1 MTGRLRGV
9 PRRLAL
15 LGAGLVI
22 AAGAIAATAPGA
34 GRRGGTLFALGPE
47 WPRPPLVTPLASP
60 APRAP
65 LGLLADP
72 GVAGGTSGRITTA
85 RPVRLA
91 IDAID
96 VHTGLQPLG
105 LLPDGSLQSPA
116 RWDRAGWYAD
126 GVVPGQV
133 GPAIIA
139 GHVDSTN
146 GPAVFFRLGELR
158 AGDPVRVT
166 LHNGQ
171 RLIFVVDGVRRYPK
185 SGFPTATVYGPTPDP
200 ELRLVTCTGRF
211 DRIAGSYVDNLVVS
225 AHLA

>member
-15 LGAGLVI
+15 LGAGLLI
-22 AAGAIAATAPGA
+22 AAGAIAATASSA
-34 GRRGGTLFALGPE
+34 GRRGDTVFAMGPE
-47 WPRPPLVTPLASP
+47 WPPAGLVAST
-60 APRAP
+60 APHTP
-65 LGLLADP
+65 LGLLANP
-72 GVAGGTSGRITTA
+72 GAAGKPAERVGTA

-91 IDAID
+91 IDAIG
-96 VHTGLQPLG
+96 VHTALQPLG
-105 LLPDGSLQSPA
+105 LLSNGSLQSPA

-133 GPAIIA
+133 GPAVIA
-139 GHVDSTN
+139 GHVDSTS

-158 AGDPVRVT
+158 AGDAVRIT
-166 LHNGQ
+166 LHDGR
-171 RLIFVVDGVRRYPK
+171 RLTFVVDRVDRYPK
-185 SGFPTATVYGPTPDP
+185 SNFPTATVYAPTPDP

-211 DRIAGSYVDNLVVS
+211 DRAAGSYVDNLVVS